1 MATQKTTARERLM
14 LAKTATIN
22 STNFHNQPSQA
33 SGQNNEEE
41 MSQPSAQY
49 IMGLIE
55 KNYEKIEQAELLA
68 TLPSNWLL
76 SPEQAQIDHP
86 PGIITQMA
94 PINDN
99 HIIILMPYDET
110 LPSLDYRVLHQ
121 IVRDLTIGIY
131 ALNQHP
137 NLVLDANFDESTSC
151 TMPPAYIN
159 TKLGQIMI
167 NTDYWLKALWHGAYF
182 PRDKRMRF
190 NDNWKLSF
198 GLTDGMPNT
207 KKDILEEFIQAG
219 LQDTNK
225 DPEYANA
232 YDELEIEEEH
242 YFKGMTENEV
252 KEELNFFM
260 SNVDDLGLQI
270 TMYLNQVKQY
280 KNLFEIDSD
289 YFLNACIKTT
299 INQIDNVKFERLKR
313 RLNRQ
318 ESFLRKNFAKKKEI
332 RSNLNLLKLVSF
344 LVPLMVGLKK
354 RMKVPDLN
362 NLLPFMSG
370 DETKTERELPPLLIP
385 PEFKCKL
392 FDFNSQKASS
402 SKITTNNDEKSH
414 HNRLKYCH
422 LHGGIQFELE
432 TPIIQM
438 NCTE

>member
-1 MATQKTTARERLM
+1 MLQQENLQKKADLDNEVELNRPSVKNLM
-14 LAKTATIN
+14 G
-22 STNFHNQPSQA
+22 F
-33 SGQNNEEE
+33 
-41 MSQPSAQY
+41 
-49 IMGLIE
+49 IE
-55 KNYEKIEQAELLA
+55 KYDKIEQSELLA
-68 TLPSNWLL
+68 SLISSWLV
-76 SPEQAQIDHP
+76 SFEQMSIDNP
-86 PGIITQMA
+86 TGIITQMA

-151 TMPPAYIN
+151 TMPPAYID

-167 NTDYWLKALWHGAYF
+167 NTDYWLKALWHGAF
-182 PRDKRMRF
+182 FSRDKRLRF
-190 NDNWKLSF
+190 SKSWRPLF
-198 GLTDGMPNT
+198 GVVDSATS
-207 KKDILEEFIQAG
+207 KKRDILEDFIQAG

-318 ESFLRKNFAKKKEI
+318 ESFLRKNFAKKYEV
-332 RSNLNLLKLVSF
+332 RRNLNLLKLVTF
-344 LVPLMVGLKK
+344 LVPLLIGLKK
-354 RMKVPDLN
+354 RMKIPDLN
-362 NLLPFMSG
+362 NLLPILSG
-370 DETKTERELPPLLIP
+370 NETKTERELPPLIVP
-385 PEFKCKL
+385 SSFKCKL
-392 FDFNSQKASS
+392 FHQASKFTS
-402 SKITTNNDEKSH
+402 TTKNYD
-414 HNRLKYCH
+414 KYFH

-432 TPIIQM
+432 TPPISTD
-438 NCTE
+438 CFK